1 MSWSRRRWV
10 AGLGTIPWL
19 GCAAGSESR
28 PPRTPEEV
36 DVRLPPLAHGQLD
49 SGPSL
54 YLMEDHGLP
63 LVSMAVAVAAG
74 HRLECAG
81 EEGRAAVAAAL
92 LLEGMEGGDRAALLD
107 RYGELGTTPHASV
120 GASHIVL
127 RCVVHRNDAPVAL
140 RLMLDNLR
148 HATMAEEAFVR
159 VVRERRESL
168 LAARGIVEVV
178 AGFGLVRGSWG
189 SDPAVALL
197 ADGTPTSLAALDL
210 EQARAWI
217 TPRLGL
223 DAATFLFAGD
233 VDQASA
239 LRWIGDAAEDWPST
253 ATTRTAP
260 QSLDPEGDADAPRI
274 VVVPWPGL
282 PQAVVAL
289 GGPRRSVGHEDEP
302 AEAIA
307 SSLMAGL
314 VHYELRSRQRVSYG
328 VQTRA
333 WSTKRGPMAQL
344 WAKVEPTEVATAVEQ
359 LWIYLQRLEREV
371 QLTDDAVIEARR
383 AAMVGMMHDHHGA
396 ESGLGELLQLADRG
410 SSAHTASRRL
420 ERLEQLRTADVT
432 LALRRIYD
440 PAQVRFC
447 VVGDPPTIERA
458 RAVLPDAPTLERTP
472 DQLFGQSKDA

>member
-1 MSWSRRRWV
+1 MSWSRRRWLT
-10 AGLGTIPWL
+10 GLGAIPWL
-19 GCAAGSESR
+19 GCAGGSESR
-28 PPRTPEEV
+28 PPRTPEQV
-36 DVRLPPLAHGQLD
+36 DVRLPSMALGRLD
-49 SGPSL
+49 AGPSL

-63 LVSMAVAVAAG
+63 LVSMAVAVGAG
-74 HRLECAG
+74 HRLEAAG

-127 RCVVHRNDAPVAL
+127 RCVVHRDDAPTAL

-148 HATMAEEAFVR
+148 HPTIAEDAFAK

-197 ADGTPTSLAALDL
+197 ADGTPTSVDALEL
-210 EQARAWI
+210 PQARAWI
-217 TPRLGL
+217 SGRLGL
-223 DAATFLFAGD
+223 DTTSFSFAGD
-233 VDQASA
+233 VDEASA
-239 LRWIGDAAEDWPST
+239 LRWIGDATDGWPAT
-253 ATTRTAP
+253 AAVRAAP
-260 QSLDPEGDADAPRI
+260 QSPVPDGDPTAPRI
-274 VVVPWPGL
+274 VVVPWPEL
-282 PQAVVAL
+282 PQAVVAM
-289 GGPRRSVGHEDEP
+289 GGPRRPPGHDDEP

-307 SSLMAGL
+307 GSLMAGL

-344 WAKVEPTEVATAVEQ
+344 WAKVEPAEVDTAVEQ
-359 LWIYLQRLEREV
+359 LWIYLRRLERDV
-371 QLTDDAVIEARR
+371 QLTDEAVTEARR

-396 ESGLGELLQLADRG
+396 ESGLGELLELADRG
-410 SSAHTASRRL
+410 ASAHWAQRRL
-420 ERLEQLRTADVT
+420 DRLEQLSTADVT
-432 LALRRIYD
+432 RALRRIYD

-447 VVGDPPTIERA
+447 VVGDPKSIERA
-458 RAVLPDAPTLERTP
+458 RTALPEGPTVERTP
-472 DQLFGQSKDA
+472 DQLFGLS